1 MTTIVIDANVALAL
15 VVPLAYSDRVIQLME
30 EWQEGAILFVVPALW
45 GYEVVSG
52 LRKAVTADVLTEEEA
67 ERAIQAL
74 WALDIEEVPATVERH
89 RQALI
94 WSERLGQTVAYDA
107 QYMMVAEELDV
118 PLWTA
123 DRPLSKAARAAGD
136 DWVHWIGEDR

>member
-15 VVPLAYSDRVIQLME
+15 VVPLPYSDRVMQLVE
-30 EWQEGAILFVVPALW
+30 EWQGQAIRFAVPALW

-67 ERAIQAL
+67 ERAIQEL

-89 RQALI
+89 RQALT

-107 QYMMVAEELDV
+107 QYMVVAEEIKV
-118 PLWTA
+118 PFWTA
-123 DRPLSKAARAAGD
+123 DQPLSKAARAAD
-136 DWVHWIGEDR
+136 ADWVHWIGEDR